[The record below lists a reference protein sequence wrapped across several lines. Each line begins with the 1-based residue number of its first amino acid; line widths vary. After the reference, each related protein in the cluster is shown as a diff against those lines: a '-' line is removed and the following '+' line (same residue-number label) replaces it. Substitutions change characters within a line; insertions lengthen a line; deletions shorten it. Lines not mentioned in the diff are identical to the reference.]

1 LTSHIASR
9 HYAPGW
15 LNAEIEPVL
24 ESDLQMERIKLCC
37 AKCGFTIEE
46 YTARELAEVPRKEKR
61 YKYLLS
67 KSSICPSC
75 LASGRLKEVRTTEE
89 ATSSPAPQV
98 EPKSSV
104 ATPVAQEEHAPSPT
118 PMMDAVAQ
126 GPWPS
131 HVNELKQTK
140 YPVRMYEEAL
150 QKRTTQWGYGGYV
163 SLPGV
168 AAGVLVRASA
178 RPEITKG
185 SNFLRIM
192 DPCGNF
198 FKADAM
204 RQLCDIADKY
214 AYGLLHLLSTGGDL
228 EMLGIPTENLK
239 PAVEEITRI
248 GFDVGS
254 TGDDYRTSEE
264 CIGPAKCD
272 LALYDTLGFR
282 YAWYQRFLDD
292 VQYPRFP
299 HKVKCKFSACP
310 NDCVRGGQ
318 KADIFVCGVFKDL
331 PKIDQAKV
339 AAWVKGGG
347 DIGTVCTR
355 CPGGCLKWDA
365 VQGLSIDGDSCFRCM
380 YCINKIPGVRPG
392 DDRGMAILVGGKMR
406 GKYGPMLAKVLVPF
420 MKAEPPDYR
429 EVFDFIER
437 LTEVYD
443 ANARKKERIGDFLL
457 RIGMDEFFRLVGVGP
472 SPQLFAQPRTNL
484 FYHWAPE
491 EVKDERQSAQPG
503 QADQLNL
510 PTPA

>member
-1 LTSHIASR
+1 
-9 HYAPGW
+9 
-15 LNAEIEPVL
+15 
-24 ESDLQMERIKLCC
+24 MERIKLCC

-46 YTARELAEVPRKEKR
+46 YTASELAEIPRKAKR
-61 YKYLLS
+61 HNYLLN

-75 LASGRLKEVRTTEE
+75 LASGRLKEVRSVEDTPVAPT
-89 ATSSPAPQV
+89 AQPPAH
-98 EPKSSV
+98 SSV
-104 ATPVAQEEHAPSPT
+104 APVAQSKHAESPT
-118 PMMDAVAQ
+118 PMMDAVAK
-126 GPWPS
+126 GAWPS
-131 HVNELKQTK
+131 HTTELKKTK
-140 YPVRMYEEAL
+140 YPVQMYEQAL
-150 QKRTTQWGYGGYV
+150 QQRTTQWGYGGYV

-168 AAGVLVRASA
+168 AAGVLVRSSA
-178 RPEITKG
+178 RPDITKG

-204 RQLCDIADKY
+204 RGLCDIADKY

-239 PAVEEITRI
+239 PAVEEITKL

-272 LALYDTLGFR
+272 LTLYDTLGFR

-292 VQYPRFP
+292 IQYPRFP
-299 HKVKCKFSACP
+299 HKVKCKFSGCP

-318 KADIFVCGVFKDL
+318 KADIFVCGVFRDL

-339 AAWVKGGG
+339 ATWVKGGG
-347 DIGTVCTR
+347 DVGLVCTR
-355 CPGGCLKWDA
+355 CPGGCLSWDSSK
-365 VQGLSIDGDSCFRCM
+365 GLSIDGDSCYRCM

-392 DDRGMAILVGGKMR
+392 GDRGVAILVGGKMR

-420 MKAEPPDYR
+420 MKPEPPDYK

-443 ANARKKERIGDFLL
+443 EHARKKERMGDFLL
-457 RIGMDEFFRLVGVGP
+457 RIGINEFFRLVGVPP
-472 SPQLFAQPRTNL
+472 SPQLFSQPRTNL
-484 FYHWAPE
+484 FYHWEPE
-491 EVKDERQSAQPG
+491 EIKDERQA
-503 QADQLNL
+503 N
-510 PTPA
+510 

>member
-1 LTSHIASR
+1 
-9 HYAPGW
+9 
-15 LNAEIEPVL
+15 
-24 ESDLQMERIKLCC
+24 MEKVKLCC

-46 YTARELAEVPRKEKR
+46 YTADELATVPRKAKR
-61 YKYLLS
+61 YKYLLN

-75 LASGRLKEVRTTEE
+75 LASGRLKESRSTGE
-89 ATSSPAPQV
+89 AVAAPAPQV
-98 EPKSSV
+98 GAKSSTT
-104 ATPVAQEEHAPSPT
+104 APVAHEEHAAAAT
-118 PMMDAVAQ
+118 PMMDALAK

-131 HVNELKQTK
+131 HTAELKKTR
-140 YPVRMYEEAL
+140 YPVQMYEEAL

-168 AAGVLVRASA
+168 ATGVLVRASA

-185 SNFLRIM
+185 SNFVRIM

-204 RQLCDIADKY
+204 RGLCDIADKY

-239 PAVEEITRI
+239 PAVEEITKL

-272 LALYDTLGFR
+272 LTLYDTLGFR

-299 HKVKCKFSACP
+299 HKIKCKFAGCP

-318 KADIFVCGVFKDL
+318 KADIFVCGVFRDL

-339 AAWVKGGG
+339 ASWVKGGG
-347 DIGTVCTR
+347 DITLICTR
-355 CPGGCLKWDA
+355 CPGGSLQWDA
-365 VQGLSIDGDSCFRCM
+365 KKGLSIDGDSCMRCM
-380 YCINKIPGVRPG
+380 YCINKISGMRPG
-392 DDRGMAILVGGKMR
+392 DDRGVAILVGGKMR

-420 MKAEPPDYR
+420 IKAVPPDYK

-443 ANARKKERIGDFLL
+443 EHARKKERLGDFLL
-457 RIGMDEFFRLVGVGP
+457 RIGINEFFQLVGVEP
-472 SPQLFAQPRTNL
+472 SPLLFAQPRTNL
-484 FYHWAPE
+484 FYHWEPSE
-491 EVKDERQSAQPG
+491 IRDERQK
-503 QADQLNL
+503 
-510 PTPA
+510 

>member
-1 LTSHIASR
+1 
-9 HYAPGW
+9 
-15 LNAEIEPVL
+15 
-24 ESDLQMERIKLCC
+24 MEKIKLCC

-46 YTARELAEVPRKEKR
+46 YTASEVAEIPRKAKR
-61 YKYLLS
+61 YKYLLN

-75 LASGRLKEVRTTEE
+75 LASGRLKEVR
-89 ATSSPAPQV
+89 ATGDEVPTPAPQV
-98 EPKSSV
+98 QAKSSAV
-104 ATPVAQEEHAPSPT
+104 APVAHEAHAPSAT
-118 PMMDAVAQ
+118 PMMDAISK

-131 HVNELKQTK
+131 HAKELKQTK
-140 YPVRMYEEAL
+140 YPVQMYEEAL

-185 SNFLRIM
+185 SNFVRIM

-204 RQLCDIADKY
+204 RGLCDIADKY

-239 PAVEEITRI
+239 PAVEEITKL

-254 TGDDYRTSEE
+254 TGDDFRTSEE
-264 CIGPAKCD
+264 CVGPAKCD

-292 VQYPRFP
+292 IQYPRFP
-299 HKVKCKFSACP
+299 HKVKCKFSGCP
-310 NDCVRGGQ
+310 NDCVRGAQ
-318 KADIFVCGVFKDL
+318 KADIFVCGVFRDL
-331 PKIDQAKV
+331 PQIDQAKV

-347 DIGTVCTR
+347 DVGLVCAR
-355 CPGGCLKWDA
+355 CPGGCMTWSEKA
-365 VQGLSIDGDSCFRCM
+365 GLSIDGDSCYRCM

-392 DDRGMAILVGGKMR
+392 GDRGVAILVGGKMR

-420 MKAEPPDYR
+420 MKAEPPDYK
-429 EVFDFIER
+429 EVFDFLEK
-437 LTEVYD
+437 LTEAYD
-443 ANARKKERIGDFLL
+443 ANARKKERVGDFLL
-457 RIGMDEFFRLVGVGP
+457 RIGMNEFYQLIGIEP
-472 SPQLFAQPRTNL
+472 SAQLFAQPRTNL
-484 FYHWAPE
+484 FYHWEPPE
-491 EVKDERQSAQPG
+491 IKDERQPG
-503 QADQLNL
+503 
-510 PTPA
+510 

>member
-1 LTSHIASR
+1 
-9 HYAPGW
+9 
-15 LNAEIEPVL
+15 
-24 ESDLQMERIKLCC
+24 MEKVRLCC

-46 YTARELAEVPRKEKR
+46 YSAAELAEVPRKAKR
-61 YKYLLS
+61 YKYLLN

-75 LASGRLKEVRTTEE
+75 LASGRLKEMRVTEE
-89 ATSSPAPQV
+89 AQTAPSPQV
-98 EPKSSV
+98 EPKSSAV
-104 ATPVAQEEHAPSPT
+104 APAVHETHAPSAT

-131 HVNELKQTK
+131 HATELKLTK
-140 YPVRMYEEAL
+140 YPVQMYEQSL
-150 QKRTTQWGYGGYV
+150 QTRTTQWGYGGYV

-204 RQLCDIADKY
+204 RKLCDIADKH

-239 PAVEEITRI
+239 PAVEEITAL

-282 YAWYQRFLDD
+282 YAWYKRFLDD
-292 VQYPRFP
+292 IQYPRFP
-299 HKVKCKFSACP
+299 HKVKCKFAGCP

-318 KADIFVCGVFKDL
+318 KADIFVCGVFRDL
-331 PKIDQAKV
+331 PKVDQPKV
-339 AAWVKGGG
+339 RDWVSKGG
-347 DIGTVCTR
+347 DLALVCTR
-355 CPGGCLKWDA
+355 CPGGCLKWDQA
-365 VQGLSIDGDSCFRCM
+365 AGLSIDGDSCMRCM
-380 YCINKIPGVRPG
+380 YCANKVPGVRPG
-392 DDRGMAILVGGKMR
+392 EDRGVAILVGGKMR

-420 MKAEPPDYR
+420 LKAEPPDYK
-429 EVFDFIER
+429 EVFDFLEK

-443 ANARKKERIGDFLL
+443 EHARKKERMGDFLMRL
-457 RIGMDEFFRLVGVGP
+457 GIPEFFRLVGVEP
-472 SPQLFAQPRTNL
+472 SPKLFAQPRANL
-484 FYHWAPE
+484 FYHWEPH
-491 EVKDERQSAQPG
+491 EVTDARETVPNG
-503 QADQLNL
+503 QA
-510 PTPA
+510 PAEP